1 MKLKQNNV
9 VNDME
14 TIQNN
19 DIMSTTQANQTK
31 KDVALQ
37 FKIVNILKLP
47 MFYNRFVNVLHV
59 LKTINKNQTN

>member
-14 TIQNN
+14 TILNN
-19 DIMSTTQANQTK
+19 NIMSTTQANQTK

-37 FKIVNILKLP
+37 FKIVNILTLP